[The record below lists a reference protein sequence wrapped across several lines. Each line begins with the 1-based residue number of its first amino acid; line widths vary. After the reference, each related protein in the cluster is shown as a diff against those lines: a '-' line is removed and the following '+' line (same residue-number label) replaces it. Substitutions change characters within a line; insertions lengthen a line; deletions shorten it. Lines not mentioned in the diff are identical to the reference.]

1 MPMKHWSG
9 DQGLKAETSQ
19 LEYHF
24 KSSPLQNIQQTKI
37 KIITKRNS
45 YHTSVDHIPLSIT
58 YFSIFIQQQDC
69 SVTKTLKNSNAAFSP
84 ETKLFNGSYRPA
96 SKL

>member
-19 LEYHF
+19 LEYRF

-37 KIITKRNS
+37 EIT
-45 YHTSVDHIPLSIT
+45 T
-58 YFSIFIQQQDC
+58 
-69 SVTKTLKNSNAAFSP
+69 
-84 ETKLFNGSYRPA
+84 
-96 SKL
+96 